1 MFIQQDLKHSETI
14 KYIIKKLQPIVHSL
28 RYANK
33 ILLPKTL
40 TDQYFTHVY
49 PYLIGN
55 ISIWGTDNQN
65 KTYIQPLIRL
75 HKRIIR
81 LICKANHR
89 THTAPLMCRLKIL
102 SITNLYILRTT
113 SEMHPFIHNK
123 AQHNRPDHIHQYIQT
138 SDIHSYPTRYSG
150 RKKNHIPSNSRKQ
163 RNKMNPF
170 AREYSRVWNE
180 LPDFLREIEDL
191 DLFKRRLKIHLLAK
205 QSGFQIPDHLLRHS

>member
-75 HKRIIR
+75 HKRIIGSYA
-81 LICKANHR
+81 KQ
-89 THTAPLMCRLKIL
+89 TTEHTQPPSCADSK
-102 SITNLYILRTT
+102 SSASQTYTY
-113 SEMHPFIHNK
+113 SEP
-123 AQHNRPDHIHQYIQT
+123 HQ
-138 SDIHSYPTRYSG
+138 
-150 RKKNHIPSNSRKQ
+150 KCIPSYTTKHNTTDQIIYTSTYKPVISIATQPGTQGGKRTISPATAGNSATR
-163 RNKMNPF
+163 
-170 AREYSRVWNE
+170 
-180 LPDFLREIEDL
+180 
-191 DLFKRRLKIHLLAK
+191 
-205 QSGFQIPDHLLRHS
+205 